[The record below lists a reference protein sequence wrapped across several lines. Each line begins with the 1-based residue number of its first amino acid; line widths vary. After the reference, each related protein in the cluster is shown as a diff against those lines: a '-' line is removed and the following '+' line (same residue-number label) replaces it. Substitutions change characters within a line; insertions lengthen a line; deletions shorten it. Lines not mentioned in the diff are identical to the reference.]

1 MPPADEVWSESGWE
15 EAVWFADEA
24 DFLWALCC
32 WRGPREDQ
40 TEHWQDAEV
49 KTFCCIHC
57 ILQSREKIQQKVLK
71 AFAFT

>member
-49 KTFCCIHC
+49 QNNLLYSLYFTIK
-57 ILQSREKIQQKVLK
+57 RENSTKK
-71 AFAFT
+71 F